1 MQQIY
6 TTETK
11 KTSVCECYT
20 ILKPSART
28 FIIIKY
34 AKKRLAFEKKILY
47 L

>member
-11 KTSVCECYT
+11 KHLFANV
-20 ILKPSART
+20 ILKLKPSART